1 MSGPSNQL
9 ASNTVP
15 SFAKIATLIVAA
27 IVVSLFSFAAFP
39 TPSSGQ
45 GTLTLTVNG
54 STETV
59 IVPVEGRAS
68 FVVTGMDAGGS
79 GALRFFIGLG
89 CAGSVAATIPTLADD
104 QGIVRTFTV
113 RVEPGSL
120 SFMAVSNGVTSNC
133 VGVTWV
139 NPTPTPTNTP
149 EPTATSTPEPTATN
163 TPEPTATNTPEPTA
177 TNTPEP
183 TATSTPEPTATSSP
197 SPTATSTPEN
207 TATQTPSPTA
217 TSASSP
223 TPDHTPTATATP
235 TPAATS
241 ATTPSPTTTPIAE
254 PSASATISG
263 GAGPMNTPTPESTQM
278 VPVVDLPHTGAGSGA
293 ISTSAALTI
302 SIVTL
307 AGMALMAIGAR
318 RRRRIS

>member
-54 STETV
+54 STENV
-59 IVPVEGRAS
+59 IVPVEGRAN
-68 FVVTGMDAGGS
+68 FVVTGMDAGAS
-79 GALRFFIGLG
+79 GTLRFFIGLG
-89 CAGSVAATIPTLADD
+89 CAGSAAATIPTLADD

-139 NPTPTPTNTP
+139 NPTPTPTN
-149 EPTATSTPEPTATN
+149 TPEPTATN

-302 SIVTL
+302 SI
-307 AGMALMAIGAR
+307 AIR
-318 RRRRIS
+318 RRHPREVA

>member
-54 STETV
+54 STENV
-59 IVPVEGRAS
+59 IVPVEGRAN
-68 FVVTGMDAGGS
+68 FVVTGMDAGARGS
-79 GALRFFIGLG
+79 LRFFIGLG
-89 CAGSVAATIPTLADD
+89 CAGSAAATIPTLADD

-302 SIVTL
+302 SIVTA
-307 AGMALMAIGAR
+307 AGIALMAIGAR
-318 RRRRIS
+318 RRRKIS

>member
-1 MSGPSNQL
+1 MPVPSNHHP
-9 ASNTVP
+9 SNTVF

-68 FVVTGMDAGGS
+68 FVVTGMDAGARGS
-79 GALRFFIGLG
+79 LRFFIGLG
-89 CAGSVAATIPTLADD
+89 CAGSAAATIPTLADD

-120 SFMAVSNGVTSNC
+120 SFMAVSSGVTSNC

-163 TPEPTATNTPEPTA
+163 TPEPTAT
-177 TNTPEP
+177 
-183 TATSTPEPTATSSP
+183 
-197 SPTATSTPEN
+197 STPEN

-223 TPDHTPTATATP
+223 TPDHTPTATATS

-241 ATTPSPTTTPIAE
+241 TTTPSPTTTPIAE

-302 SIVTL
+302 SIVAL

>member
-9 ASNTVP
+9 ASNTVF
-15 SFAKIATLIVAA
+15 SFAKIASLIVAA
-27 IVVSLFSFAAFP
+27 MVVGLFSFAAFP

-54 STETV
+54 STENV
-59 IVPVEGRAS
+59 IVPVEGRAN
-68 FVVTGMDAGGS
+68 FVVTGMDAGARGS
-79 GALRFFIGLG
+79 LRFFIGLG
-89 CAGSVAATIPTLADD
+89 CAGSAAATIPTLADD

-163 TPEPTATNTPEPTA
+163 
-177 TNTPEP
+177 
-183 TATSTPEPTATSSP
+183 TPEPTATSSP

-302 SIVTL
+302 SIVAL